1 MIRRPQLNQKGVQYY
16 AKGWEL
22 SANGKQTMTCRNMP
36 ALRRLAL
43 SVTGGAEGE
52 GGGHESDAEE
62 MEVDGRGEQRG
73 LRERWR
79 HGCH

>member
-1 MIRRPQLNQKGVQYY
+1 
-16 AKGWEL
+16 
-22 SANGKQTMTCRNMP
+22 MP